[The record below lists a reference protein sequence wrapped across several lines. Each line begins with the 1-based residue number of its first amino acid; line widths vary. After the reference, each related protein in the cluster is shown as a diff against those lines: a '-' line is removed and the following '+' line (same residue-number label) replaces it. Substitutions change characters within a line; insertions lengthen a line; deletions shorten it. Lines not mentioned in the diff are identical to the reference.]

1 MEIDEAVKELE
12 TLKGS
17 ILIQLA
23 RKAELIFEKY
33 SPIQS
38 HRLDGRKRILNLELK
53 KGQKVTIKFRKVRNK
68 NELVVA
74 QYTIRI

>member
-17 ILIQLA
+17 IFIQLA
-23 RKAELIFEKY
+23 RKAKLIFEKY

-38 HRLDGRKRILNLELK
+38 HRLDGRKRVLNLELK
-53 KGQKVTIKFRKVRNK
+53 NGEKVTIKFRKVRNK